1 MRFLLVD
8 GEPLTSTGINLLLT
22 YTDIKVYAV
31 DVREDGRDVRELYA
45 SDPLHLDLS
54 FQNGDGS
61 SNLRQL
67 RFNRID
73 LPASSLSGGDP
84 TGCELQ
90 SAAYMLDHDMQNHR
104 PGKKRAAT
112 IYPVPPVDQEHTQV
126 TIKSGQLVV
135 NLDSRTVEAE
145 GQIIDL
151 SMKEYLILELF
162 ILHRGATVTR
172 EMLLSRLYHGEDLPR
187 SKTLEVFIV
196 RLRKKLSEATNGE
209 NFIHTVRG
217 RGYRWLDSSQQSLS
231 KRSKVARTGR
241 RTEDTDKPI

>member
-31 DVREDGRDVRELYA
+31 DVREDGRDVCELYETDH
-45 SDPLHLDLS
+45 SHLDLS
-54 FQNGDGS
+54 FHNGDGR

-73 LPASSLSGGDP
+73 LPASSRSGDDV
-84 TGCELQ
+84 TGRALQ
-90 SAAYMLDHDMQNHR
+90 SAVSMLNHDMQNHGPR
-104 PGKKRAAT
+104 KKRAASFQ
-112 IYPVPPVDQEHTQV
+112 PVPRVEQEHVQV

-145 GQIIDL
+145 GQIVDL

-162 ILHRGATVTR
+162 IMHKGTTVTK
-172 EMLLSRLYHGEDLPR
+172 EMLLSRLYHGEDVPKSR
-187 SKTLEVFIV
+187 TLEVFIV
-196 RLRKKLSEATNGE
+196 RLRQKLSEATNGE

-217 RGYRWLDSSQQSLS
+217 RGYLWLDPPQQSLS

-241 RTEDTDKPI
+241 RTENTGKPL